1 MDRGVR
7 RLERGLPGR
16 AALVGLGIFLA
27 AMLGLS
33 ARASYGARTAA
44 DEPQYLLTALSIA
57 EDRDL
62 DIANQRSS
70 GAYRGFHEALLPVQT
85 ILRPDG
91 SRISPHSPLLP
102 LYLAAPMG
110 LWGWAGAKAALA
122 ALAGALGGLLVWV
135 GAGRLGVSFGAA
147 ALVAMVLGLSP
158 PLAVYATQVYP
169 EIAAAL
175 AVTAALAALTGRL
188 RIGGAAALAAAV
200 IALPWLAVKYIPAAL
215 ALAAAGGWKLR
226 NRPKHLGG
234 LLAVLLGA
242 GAAYLWF
249 NQAVYGGWTPY
260 ASGDFFTGGEFTAVG
275 PSPDLWG
282 RSSRLLGLW
291 VDRAFGLAAWQPAY
305 LLAIPAIAWAV
316 RRRLPRCG
324 LLLGVGAVGW
334 LVAAFL
340 AQTMHGWWWP
350 GRQVV
355 AVIPALA
362 LLLMAW
368 VDRIGRRKTL
378 FLGLGAAGAAAF
390 LALAL
395 EASTGRL
402 ALIVDF
408 TSTANPLY
416 RGWSALLPDYM
427 AATPLTWALH
437 GLWTVAFAV
446 LAALGWRSGGR
457 EPGEDSPDPQKK
469 PLLDNRFAYL
479 K

>member
-7 RLERGLPGR
+7 RLTQGLPGK

-27 AMLGLS
+27 ALLGLQ
-33 ARASYGARTAA
+33 ARAAYGARTSA

-57 EDRDL
+57 EDWDL
-62 DIANQRSS
+62 DIADQRSS
-70 GAYRGFHEALLPVQT
+70 GAYRDFHEALLPVQT
-85 ILRPDG
+85 LLRPDG

-122 ALAGALGGLLVWV
+122 VLAGTLGGLLVWV
-135 GAGRLGVSFGAA
+135 GAARLGVSFGAA
-147 ALVAMVLGLSP
+147 ALVAAVLGLSP

-188 RIGGAAALAAAV
+188 RTGGAAALAAAV

-215 ALAAAGGWKLR
+215 TLAAAGGWKLR
-226 NRPKHLGG
+226 NRPRRLVG

-305 LLAIPAIAWAV
+305 LLAVPATAWAV
-316 RRRLPRCG
+316 RRRLPHRG
-324 LLLGVGAVGW
+324 LLLGVGAAGW

-368 VDRIGRRKTL
+368 VDRIRRRKAL

-390 LALAL
+390 LVLAL

-416 RGWSALLPDYM
+416 QGWSALLPDYT
-427 AATPLTWALH
+427 AAAPLTWALH
-437 GLWTVAFAV
+437 GLWTAAFAA
-446 LAALGWRSGGR
+446 LAVLGWRSGGR
-457 EPGEDSPDPQKK
+457 EPGEDSSDP
-469 PLLDNRFAYL
+469 PRNPPERIGLPI
-479 K
+479 